1 MKKMVIVG
9 VAAFVSGAGVGYLV
23 SKSQLEKYWL
33 ERLDLAEQ
41 ELDICEKEKAQLSSL
56 SQNPLEYEE
65 DILSVYNTT
74 STEIDD
80 TNEEVPTEHD
90 TVAYHKISKREAE
103 KPSINEV
110 IASME
115 APVEKHYVTSRHSG
129 RYPWGSDENPYQ
141 SASELK
147 SEPPIDNSDPSIFAI
162 DAQTYRDFIFNGE
175 PALEFMYFLGEDVL
189 IDLESNELLMEVDRV
204 VGDHISLEDEFEND
218 LNGNLYLNKLGDD
231 GSTLLLHITATDESL
246 ESYLRVG
253 NDRD

>member
-9 VAAFVSGAGVGYLV
+9 VAAFISGAGVGYLV

-56 SQNPLEYEE
+56 SQNPLEDEE

-103 KPSINEV
+103 KPSINEF

-115 APVEKHYVTSRHSG
+115 EPIE
-129 RYPWGSDENPYQ
+129 
-141 SASELK
+141 K

>member
-9 VAAFVSGAGVGYLV
+9 VTAFISGAGVGYLV

-41 ELDICEKEKAQLSSL
+41 ELDICEKEKAQLASL
-56 SQNPLEYEE
+56 SKNSLEDEE
-65 DILSVYNTT
+65 DLLGVYNTT

-80 TNEEVPTEHD
+80 TNEEVPTEQD
-90 TVAYHKISKREAE
+90 TIAYHKISKREAE
-103 KPSINEV
+103 KPSINEAMASIKYGWENLSKAELPSINEV

-115 APVEKHYVTSRHSG
+115 EPIE
-129 RYPWGSDENPYQ
+129 
-141 SASELK
+141 K

-162 DAQTYRDFIFNGE
+162 DAQTYRDFIDNGE
-175 PALEFMYFLGEDVL
+175 PALSFMYFLGEDVL
-189 IDLESNELLMEVDRV
+189 IDIESNELLMEVDRV
-204 VGDHISLEDEFEND
+204 VGDHISLEEEFNYD
-218 LNGNLYLNKLGDD
+218 LNGDLYLNKVGDD
-231 GSTLLLHITATDESL
+231 GSTLLIHITATDESL